1 MVDLTQTVVR
11 HPAVRV
17 TLATPAVGIITSRI
31 HPALRMWTAVFP
43 IGLTRAITIGYAM
56 VTVIADSAGILVR
69 QTSPTTMRLLAC
81 LSTAHSSTLRPR
93 M

>member
-17 TLATPAVGIITSRI
+17 TPAVGTTTSRI

-43 IGLTRAITIGYAM
+43 IGPTRAITIVCAM
-56 VTVIADSAGILVR
+56 GTVIADSAGTLVR
-69 QTSPTTMRLLAC
+69 QTSPTTMRLQAC
-81 LSTAHSSTLRPR
+81 PSTALSSMLRPR